1 MNRHWKPAIFPADDS
16 GAGEG
21 GGGAPTPDD
30 IAALKKTLNAERALR
45 EKAEKLLNAKQQ
57 AEELATKTL
66 TEQVAT
72 LTAQLAEAQGKY
84 ETTVADYEGKLT
96 QTQTSYKFAAA
107 LQAAGVLPEYAD
119 RFGDVAG
126 KLSLDREQLMTDGK
140 PFDAA
145 ELRAKYPA
153 MFKAAPESA
162 GSGATGGNTPPPSS
176 GEVRVIKSSDRAAI
190 SAVDPA
196 DLISGKVVIE

>member
-1 MNRHWKPAIFPADDS
+1 MNRRWKPAIFPADDS

-21 GGGAPTPDD
+21 GGGAPTQAD
-30 IAALKKTLNAERALR
+30 ILALKKTLDSERALR
-45 EKAEKLLNAKQQ
+45 EKAEKLLKAKQD
-57 AEELATKTL
+57 AEDLAKQSL
-66 TEQVAT
+66 TDQVAA

-96 QTQTSYKFAAA
+96 KTQTTYKFAAA

-126 KLSLDREQLMTDGK
+126 KLSLDRDQLMADGK
-140 PFDAA
+140 PFDPK

-153 MFKAAPESA
+153 MFAAAPEGA
-162 GSGATGGNTPPPSS
+162 GSGAAGGTAPPASA
-176 GEVRVIKSSDRAAI
+176 GEVRVIKASDRAAM